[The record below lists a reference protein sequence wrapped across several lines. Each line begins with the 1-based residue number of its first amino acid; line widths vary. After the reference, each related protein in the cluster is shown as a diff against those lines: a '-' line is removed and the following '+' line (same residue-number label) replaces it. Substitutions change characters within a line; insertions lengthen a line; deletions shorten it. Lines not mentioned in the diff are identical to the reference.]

1 MSKYPKCDDLD
12 NLEQKIL
19 KYLWVN
25 VSVDMSIRNR
35 EKLEEEMYRKFAVA
49 FTKMYRKMSNKIVDV
64 LINTAE
70 ELKQDD

>member
-12 NLEQKIL
+12 TLEQKIL

-35 EKLEEEMYRKFAVA
+35 EKLEEEMYRKFAVGC
-49 FTKMYRKMSNKIVDV
+49 TKIYREMSNKIVDV
-64 LINTAE
+64 LINTAG

>member
-1 MSKYPKCDDLD
+1 MTKYPKCDDLD

-25 VSVDMSIRNR
+25 VSVDMSIRYR
-35 EKLEEEMYRKFAVA
+35 EKLEEEMYRKFAIAV
-49 FTKMYRKMSNKIVDV
+49 TKMYRKMSNKIVDV
-64 LINTAE
+64 LINTAG